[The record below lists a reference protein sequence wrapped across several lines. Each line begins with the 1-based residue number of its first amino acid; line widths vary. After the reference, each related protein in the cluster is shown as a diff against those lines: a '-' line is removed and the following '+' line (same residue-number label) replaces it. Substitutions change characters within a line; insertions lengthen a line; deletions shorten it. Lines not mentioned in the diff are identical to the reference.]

1 MTRRVVITGMGV
13 VTPLAIDVP
22 AYWDRLLN
30 GKSGVGLIE
39 QIDTTEFKV
48 KFGGEVKNWAP
59 EKFFDSKACRRM
71 DRFAQFAM
79 VATLEAWKQAASTFQ
94 RRSFRVGAIVGSG
107 IAADGIRR
115 QHQVHARRRSAAS
128 AVCYPK

>member
-30 GKSGVGLIE
+30 GKSGIGSIE
-39 QIDTTEFKV
+39 QINTTEFKV
-48 KFGGEVKNWAP
+48 KTWDL

-79 VATLEAWKQAASTFQ
+79 VASLEAWKHSGIDIAKEDP
-94 RRSFRVGAIVGSG
+94 FRVGTIIGSG
-107 IAADGIRR
+107 IGGLNEYEDQHTKFMEGGGPRGISPF
-115 QHQVHARRRSAAS
+115 V
-128 AVCYPK
+128 